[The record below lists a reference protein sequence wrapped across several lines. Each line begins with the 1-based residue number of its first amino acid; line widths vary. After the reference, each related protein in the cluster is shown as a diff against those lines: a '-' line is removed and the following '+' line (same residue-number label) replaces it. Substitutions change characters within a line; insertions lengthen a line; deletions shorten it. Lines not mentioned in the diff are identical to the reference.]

1 MNAKEL
7 ERMGAGGG
15 QGKEGEKL
23 GNTVTMKHTVV
34 TLENFL
40 LH

>member
-1 MNAKEL
+1 MQRSWREWEL
-7 ERMGAGGG
+7 GG

>member
-1 MNAKEL
+1 MNAKEM
-7 ERMGAGGG
+7 ERIGAGGRR
-15 QGKEGEKL
+15 KEGEKL

>member
-1 MNAKEL
+1 MQRSWREWEL
-7 ERMGAGGG
+7 GG
-15 QGKEGEKL
+15 QEKEGEKL